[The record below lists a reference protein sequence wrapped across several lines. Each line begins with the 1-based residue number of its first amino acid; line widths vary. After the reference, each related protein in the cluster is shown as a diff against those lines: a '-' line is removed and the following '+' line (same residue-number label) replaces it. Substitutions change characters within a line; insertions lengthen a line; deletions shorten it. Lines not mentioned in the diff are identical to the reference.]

1 MKGKSEISTQVGWQ
15 RAGHEMA
22 YYREQQQ
29 EDAGD
34 RPRMYIMSFLLQF
47 PHSQDT
53 VYLAH
58 CYPYRYSDLMLDLG
72 RLRADPER
80 SKWMT
85 QKVLCHTLAGNEV
98 PILTVTSPKAV
109 TDMYRKQ
116 VVVLTSRVHP
126 GESPASWIMRGIIH
140 YLTGDTEA
148 AEALRKTFIF
158 KIVPMLN
165 PDGVIVGNT
174 RCNLAAADLNRQ
186 YKHCVKEAF
195 PTVHHVKE
203 LIAKLLAD
211 EVRIT
216 LYCDLHAHSRKY
228 NVFMYGCENRK
239 KSHKYLK
246 EQIFPY
252 MLGKNAKDRFN
263 FEDCRFTVT
272 RDKEATGRIVF
283 KTMGILNSYTL
294 EASYGGSNLGNKAYS
309 HFSPRDY
316 ENMGRYFCETLLDFN
331 DPSPP
336 KEQLRYKILLGLLR
350 QKSSATEPNNIRLG
364 DYSSL
369 SSDDNDYTDL
379 NSEAESSPFLFQ
391 RVKKRLRRRLR
402 KKPLITPFSHLKPR
416 EKADG
421 EESLSSMSSS
431 SSSSSSSSESFEAA
445 GSRRT
450 SSARCSLHSFQD
462 RWTYSI

>member
-1 MKGKSEISTQVGWQ
+1 
-15 RAGHEMA
+15 
-22 YYREQQQ
+22 
-29 EDAGD
+29 
-34 RPRMYIMSFLLQF
+34 
-47 PHSQDT
+47 
-53 VYLAH
+53 
-58 CYPYRYSDLMLDLG
+58 
-72 RLRADPER
+72 
-80 SKWMT
+80 MT

-98 PILTVTSPKAV
+98 PLVTVTSPKAV

-116 VVVLTSRVHP
+116 VVIITSRVHP
-126 GESPASWIMRGIIH
+126 GESPSSWIMRGILH

-195 PTVHHVKE
+195 PSVHAVKE
-203 LIAKLLAD
+203 MISKLLAD
-211 EVRIT
+211 QVQIT

-283 KTMGILNSYTL
+283 KNMGITHSYTL
-294 EASYGGSNLGNKAYS
+294 EASYGGSSLGHKAYS
-309 HFSPRDY
+309 HFTPRDY

-350 QKSSATEPNNIRLG
+350 QKSSATEPNNILMA

-369 SSDDNDYTDL
+369 SSGESDYTDTDTD
-379 NSEAESSPFLFQ
+379 NPRTTESSPFLFQ
-391 RVKKRLRRRLR
+391 KVKKKLRRRLR
-402 KKPLITPFSHLKPR
+402 KKPLVTPFSHLKAR
-416 EKADG
+416 VKKEG
-421 EESLSSMSSS
+421 EESASSP
-431 SSSSSSSSESFEAA
+431 SSSSSSSESSSDLEASSGA
-445 GSRRT
+445 ASSIRRA
-450 SSARCSLHSFQD
+450 SSARCSLHSFQVN
-462 RWTYSI
+462 